1 MVFLRLISHTK
12 WDIAVDAH
20 DIINEATS
28 GGDSNEF
35 FIYKEGLEA
44 DTYCFF
50 IYLSL
55 IKYYGR

>member
-1 MVFLRLISHTK
+1 MLISHTK

-20 DIINEATS
+20 DIINGATS

>member
-1 MVFLRLISHTK
+1 VFLRLISHTK

-20 DIINEATS
+20 DIINGATS
-28 GGDSNEF
+28 GGDSSEF

-50 IYLSL
+50 INFSL